1 MYFLTNENPYGRTL
15 SLRRHTNLNLVHHCK
30 TIYLWGTKKKYPK
43 MFIFIVK
50 YKAKGA
56 FILWLQNYQH

>member
-30 TIYLWGTKKKYPK
+30 TIYLWGTKKKFPK
-43 MFIFIVK
+43 NVHLHCKI
-50 YKAKGA
+50 
-56 FILWLQNYQH
+56 